1 MKNLL
6 QLGSSLARS
15 TSAPAGYNQIDDTS
29 EGRLKVHA
37 EEAFRAGIKFKARFI
52 GSLEIPKVRLLILS
66 VLHHFSLIR
75 ALKSSLLCAKYAT
88 NSKLDLR
95 KRRKWT
101 SWCPQTAC
109 GSRYGSRKTRK
120 PAHPFFKSSCTI
132 RSTGFSM
139 FLMTPQISIFGHTL
153 QEMQSK

>member
-52 GSLEIPKVRLLILS
+52 GSLEIPKVTIIFIIYFRLQN
-66 VLHHFSLIR
+66 FSLIR

-88 NSKLDLR
+88 SSKLDPR
-95 KRRKWT
+95 KRRK
-101 SWCPQTAC
+101 
-109 GSRYGSRKTRK
+109 
-120 PAHPFFKSSCTI
+120 
-132 RSTGFSM
+132 
-139 FLMTPQISIFGHTL
+139 
-153 QEMQSK
+153 